1 MTLQVGRSRDR
12 YTTGVERVGDDRVA
26 KQVGPAAAVEFQK
39 SKLVAEALRGTQFS
53 APMPLACDPATG
65 RIEFEYISDTVR
77 LFDLMGEAH
86 RTQRINGVLE
96 FNRRAGELLATLH
109 RNLKLP
115 SATQWQPPEFLQR
128 QLSKAAIDW
137 SRQPEVC
144 LHCDF
149 SPVNVLV
156 KPGGELVLIDASPN
170 QYFTERAD
178 LRGSPLVDVA
188 TYTVK
193 LNWPFRLRTYTRSWR
208 RLGATLR
215 TGFIESYE
223 HAAELTVD
231 RGLLAIL
238 ERAIVRSI
246 VSRKA
251 GGAAIL
257 PPALVLARIA
267 LPQS

>member
-1 MTLQVGRSRDR
+1 MTLQLARSRDQ

-26 KQVGPAAAVEFQK
+26 KQVGPTAAVEFQK
-39 SKLVAEALRGTQFS
+39 SKLVADSLRGTRFS
-53 APMPLACDPATG
+53 SPMPLTCDLATG

-77 LFDLMGEAH
+77 LFDLMSEAY
-86 RTQRINGVLE
+86 RTQR
-96 FNRRAGELLATLH
+96 FNDVFKYNRGAGELLAALH

-115 SATQWQPPEFLQR
+115 SAGQWQPPQFLQR
-128 QLSKAAIDW
+128 QFSRARIDW

-149 SPVNVLV
+149 SPVNILV
-156 KPGGELVLIDASPN
+156 KSGGELVLIDASPN

-178 LRGSPLVDVA
+178 LAGSPLVDVA

-193 LNWPFRLRTYTRSWR
+193 LNWPFRFRTYTHSWR

-215 TGFIESYE
+215 TEFIESYE
-223 HAAELTVD
+223 RAAELRVD
-231 RGLLAIL
+231 RGLLAML
-238 ERAIVRSI
+238 ERAIVRNI
-246 VSRKA
+246 VSRKT
-251 GGAAIL
+251 GGAVFL
-257 PPALVLARIA
+257 PPALLLARIA